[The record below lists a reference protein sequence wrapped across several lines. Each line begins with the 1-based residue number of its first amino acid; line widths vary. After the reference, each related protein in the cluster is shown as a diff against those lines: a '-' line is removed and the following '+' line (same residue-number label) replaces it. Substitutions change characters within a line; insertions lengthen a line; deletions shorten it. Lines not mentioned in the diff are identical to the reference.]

1 MRLPARR
8 RDINGASMPLAAVNG
23 CKIYYEATGRGPDV
37 VFVHGEDHGIEMFKF
52 QVAHLAPHY
61 RCITYF
67 RRGHGQS
74 ELAPYGYSL
83 RCQMLDL
90 AELLDHLKISR
101 AVIVAVAMATT
112 IAVSYALECPAR
124 VRGLVL
130 ASWYELDG
138 YPLMEKRRAKKY
150 TTTFAELHMQMHE
163 IVRDRGQQGLI
174 DHMEKERDA
183 FLPILPRDAIVRQ
196 SVARM
201 MSSHSP
207 EHYIHAAELYTSMP
221 NLVPRLKDI
230 QCPILGVCGDDDPCP
245 DDPQLLSASNNFK
258 QVWIPQ
264 ARRFS
269 MLEAPPAFNAALA
282 EFLDALP

>member
-1 MRLPARR
+1 M
-8 RDINGASMPLAAVNG
+8 
-23 CKIYYEATGRGPDV
+23 
-37 VFVHGEDHGIEMFKF
+37 HGEDHGIEMFKF

-61 RCITYF
+61 RCTTYF

-90 AELLDHLKISR
+90 AELLDHLEISR

-230 QCPILGVCGDDDPCP
+230 AVSRFLEFAATTIPVP
-245 DDPQLLSASNNFK
+245 DDPQLLPHRTTSSRCGS
-258 QVWIPQ
+258 P
-264 ARRFS
+264 RRGDS
-269 MLEAPPAFNAALA
+269 TMLERRLPSMPSSRSSSTHCRNSSSAARYPDAALTPPPGQVEA
-282 EFLDALP
+282 PTMSRLSTGVR